1 MMQILRNLLQKTNSK
16 PPLGRWTIER
26 CNTKLDQKIDLAN
39 EDHCGPC
46 GNIRQV
52 SVIKVNESVNRVE
65 RNTNPFQLSIQ
76 KFLGICDI
84 HKNMLNRSE
93 IDQTHRSQRDQELNR
108 TTANR
113 RQSCSVR
120 NGVPLELNPVEDGSC
135 SARNG
140 VPLEL
145 TIDHNNHNHQLNY
158 LPVYFPAYTSPTF
171 PPIYPPTHTPTYPNV
186 RVCVPREK

>member
-46 GNIRQV
+46 GN
-52 SVIKVNESVNRVE
+52 
-65 RNTNPFQLSIQ
+65 
-76 KFLGICDI
+76 
-84 HKNMLNRSE
+84 HA
-93 IDQTHRSQRDQELNR
+93 HRMQRDQELNR

-113 RQSCSVR
+113 RQ
-120 NGVPLELNPVEDGSC
+120 SC